1 MKKILVNI
9 SLAMLAV
16 GGMTSCSDILDKEVD
31 LTYTDENIY
40 SNYDRTRGVLAN
52 AYTYLPNAFAGY
64 TDGQFRAASRDCMTD
79 NALSY
84 WNVHY
89 YHSVLNDSYDAKNH
103 WFT

>member
-9 SLAMLAV
+9 SLAMLTV

-52 AYTYLPNAFAGY
+52 AYSYLLMPL
-64 TDGQFRAASRDCMTD
+64 RDIPMV
-79 NALSY
+79 S
-84 WNVHY
+84 
-89 YHSVLNDSYDAKNH
+89 SVLLLV
-103 WFT
+103 TV

>member
-40 SNYDRTRGVLAN
+40 SNYDRTRVSWQMPIPICLMP
-52 AYTYLPNAFAGY
+52 L
-64 TDGQFRAASRDCMTD
+64 RDILMV
-79 NALSY
+79 S
-84 WNVHY
+84 
-89 YHSVLNDSYDAKNH
+89 SVQLLV
-103 WFT
+103 TV

>member
-40 SNYDRTRGVLAN
+40 GNYDRSRGVLAN
-52 AYTYLPNAFAGY
+52 AYTYLPDAFAGY
-64 TDGQFRAASRDCMTD
+64 TWDD
-79 NALSY
+79 ALG
-84 WNVHY
+84 
-89 YHSVLNDSYDAKNH
+89 A
-103 WFT
+103 